1 MIKRGFDVFAAT
13 AGILLLLPLFAMVAI
28 LIKRDSPGPVFFRQ
42 ERVGRGFQPFLIW
55 KFRTMVKDA
64 PQRGGPITFAQDPRV
79 TRSGRWLRRTKI
91 DELPQLFNV
100 LKGDMSIVGPR
111 PEVRQYVEIF
121 RKDYERLLSVRPG
134 MTDLASL
141 EYCQEAE
148 LLQHADD
155 PEGVYAQKILPEKL
169 RLSAE
174 YLKNQGFWYD
184 LGVIA
189 RTLLCIGVR

>member
-1 MIKRGFDVFAAT
+1 MIKRGFDVFAAA
-13 AGILLLLPLFAMVAI
+13 AGLLLAPSALRVVAI

-42 ERVGRGFQPFLIW
+42 ERVGRGFRPFLIW

-79 TRSGRWLRRTKI
+79 TRSGRWLRKTKI

-121 RKDYERLLSVRPG
+121 RKDYERAAFGPTRNDGSCLSR
-134 MTDLASL
+134 
-141 EYCQEAE
+141 
-148 LLQHADD
+148 
-155 PEGVYAQKILPEKL
+155 ILSGG
-169 RLSAE
+169 RTAA
-174 YLKNQGFWYD
+174 
-184 LGVIA
+184 A
-189 RTLLCIGVR
+189 R